1 MRKVLFSVLISAV
14 SGSKYF
20 RESRSGPIVLQ
31 SKDGKLRIYELET
44 KKGVGMDDLSIPSRH
59 GITYG
64 ALRQLGINLAQLKK
78 YFHRLIDLQ
87 PPVLRIIRIEN
98 GSIRYGFIDHL
109 LSNFVQEC
117 ELILSN
123 ALTRM
128 ES

>member
-1 MRKVLFSVLISAV
+1 
-14 SGSKYF
+14 
-20 RESRSGPIVLQ
+20 
-31 SKDGKLRIYELET
+31 
-44 KKGVGMDDLSIPSRH
+44 MDDLSIPSRH

-64 ALRQLGINLAQLKK
+64 ALRQLGIDLAQLKK
-78 YFHRLIDLQ
+78 YFRRLIDLQ

-128 ES
+128 EASWRFRGRMPKTREVKWYRSLLGRRRKDEVFSRCA